1 MHFRFGMVYCVCMK
15 ILIVSLLAINA
26 LALVTLNILDAQL
39 LARYNESNAM
49 VRDYAMRSA
58 LGF

>member
-1 MHFRFGMVYCVCMK
+1 MK